1 MIIINS
7 NECMIVNT
15 IYNAIISTKL
25 KDLLYFEA
33 IFLTQLLMEFH
44 IFQRSCELL

>member
-1 MIIINS
+1 MINS

-15 IYNAIISTKL
+15 IYDVIISTKL

-33 IFLTQLLMEFH
+33 IFLTQLLMAFH
-44 IFQRSCELL
+44 IFQYCCELL